1 MCPPVNTAVD
11 EIHSSVLR
19 RQPEKNNFKIQVCLI
34 VCQRVTLKIELKSKL
49 DREIW
54 DSGFDHCKIHEHIH
68 NDLKVKSSPTAFVDQ
83 RIVYFN

>member
-1 MCPPVNTAVD
+1 MCPPVNTTVD

-49 DREIW
+49 DREI
-54 DSGFDHCKIHEHIH
+54 
-68 NDLKVKSSPTAFVDQ
+68 
-83 RIVYFN
+83 